1 MFIKE
6 IAASLYP
13 WDLADEGI
21 ERCAKNL
28 VDHSCVNS
36 IYLVGVMHHEKR
48 PLTSLFYTHNPV
60 RKYYIPE
67 NSRVYYRMDL
77 NNFKNT
83 SLKPSFSERDFLKG
97 KDWLDVLTEHA
108 RKKGLKAGIELS
120 HTIYDTQIAMKEHP
134 DIMQRNIKQEMIPR
148 MICPNNPDVHEY
160 LRVMF
165 YDTVLNHDVDF
176 IQTCLMLFETGKPV
190 TAPWFYNQ
198 WMDVDDANNKLAA
211 LLGLATGGCF
221 CASCKARAKAKGF
234 DWDLIMKDMSAL
246 YKVAKGTPYESQEGM
261 MENHLLMGSNL
272 MESGL
277 LLEHPGLFEFIKFR
291 VDSIIELFKD
301 IYTSIHEAKPSIDFR
316 YNNYLRYPELA
327 GLSFKHVAQY
337 LDSVRDSDY
346 TEQLQR
352 KFDNFVYKR
361 NTLLKIRRGIGFDKD
376 LIAAF
381 AVRPNATPEL
391 LREMIK
397 ILATLGVDGFSLG
410 HYDCAHMEHL
420 DAVKQGM
427 QEANVICCNN

>member
-1 MFIKE
+1 MIIKE

-21 ERCAKNL
+21 ENCTKNL
-28 VDHSCVNS
+28 VEHSCVNS

-48 PLTSLFYTHNPV
+48 PLTSLFYTHNPK

-67 NSRVYYRMDL
+67 NSRVYYRMNLD
-77 NNFKNT
+77 NFKNT
-83 SLKPSFSERDFLKG
+83 SLKPSFSERDFLKD

-108 RKKGLKAGIELS
+108 RKEGLKAGIELS
-120 HTIYDTQIAMKEHP
+120 HTIFDTQIAIKEHP
-134 DIMQRNIKQEMIPR
+134 EIMQRNIKREIIPR

-160 LRVMF
+160 MRTMF

-176 IQTCLMLFETGKPV
+176 IQTCLMLFETGRPV
-190 TAPWFYNQ
+190 IAPWFFNQ
-198 WMDVDDANNKLAA
+198 WMDTDDVNNKLAA
-211 LLGLATGGCF
+211 LLGLSAGGCF
-221 CASCKARAKAKGF
+221 CESCETRARAKGF
-234 DWDLIMKDMSAL
+234 DWDLIIKDISAL
-246 YKVAKGTPYESQEGM
+246 YNLARGTLYESQEGM
-261 MENHLLMGSNL
+261 MDNHLLLGSNL
-272 MESGL
+272 METGL
-277 LLEHPGLFEFIKFR
+277 LLEYPGLFEFVRFR
-291 VDSIIELFKD
+291 VDSISELFKD
-301 IYTSIHEAKPSIDFR
+301 IYESVHEVNPNIDFR

-327 GLSFKHVAQY
+327 GLSFKHVAPY

-352 KFDNFVYKR
+352 EFDNFVYKR

-397 ILATLGVDGFSLG
+397 VLATLGVDGFSLG

-427 QEANVICCNN
+427 KEANVICHNS